1 LPGHA
6 GIELRKGGRDISLSV
21 HNIDQYTK
29 VSSVFQRFIMYS

>member
-29 VSSVFQRFIMYS
+29 VSVLQHFIMHS

>member
-21 HNIDQYTK
+21 HNRDQYTK
-29 VSSVFQRFIMYS
+29 VSAFQRFIMHS